1 MTEVRYEA
9 HLQTAARSLT
19 VALPVLL
26 VLGRGA
32 ADTALSLVAILFL
45 VRSAAMR
52 DWSWLAH
59 TWVRVAVVLWLWMLL
74 ISGFAFDPVR
84 SYGAALSWVRFLLF
98 AAAAEHWVLD
108 DAWLKRLA
116 WVACAVLAFVAS
128 DVIWQF
134 MSGHDVLGHASQ
146 GIRLTGPFLHPE
158 AGVFMTRL
166 LFPALLSVWAWFS
179 AGVRRPV
186 RRRLVPMVL
195 GLVFFT
201 AIFLTGERA
210 ALILSLFGLL
220 IVIVL
225 WQGVRWAVIATAG
238 ITVVMVVLA
247 AANPRIVQRQMDSTY
262 KTLRT
267 FSQTSY
273 GQLWHSG
280 IKLGTA
286 RPLFGVGVQ
295 NFRVACSDPKIGL
308 PPTVSDRCGLH
319 PHNMY
324 IQWFADTG
332 IPGVI
337 GFMTLVVVWLRRFWK
352 CGAVASWSGWLLG
365 PAIGVFLYLWPIAT
379 TGGFFSNWNAATFW
393 LVLGWTLSAARRAE
407 RNSPLFLADRAVNAV
422 GSDLRRRPAGGERSA
437 P

>member
-9 HLQTAARSLT
+9 HLQAAARSLT

-45 VRSAAMR
+45 VRSAATR
-52 DWSWLAH
+52 DWSWLARN
-59 TWVRVAVVLWLWMLL
+59 WVRVAVVLWVWMLL
-74 ISGFAFDPVR
+74 ISGFAFDPAR
-84 SYGAALSWVRFLLF
+84 SYGAALSWIRFLLF
-98 AAAAEHWVLD
+98 AAAAEHWILD
-108 DAWLKRLA
+108 DVWLRRLA
-116 WVACAVLAFVAS
+116 WVACATLALVAP

-134 MSGHDVLGHASQ
+134 ITGHDVLGHASQ
-146 GIRLTGPFLHPE
+146 GIRLSGPFLRPE

-166 LFPALLSVWAWFS
+166 LFPALLSVWAWSS
-179 AGVRRPV
+179 AGAQRTVL
-186 RRRLVPMVL
+186 RRLVPMVL

-225 WQGVRWAVIATAG
+225 WQGVRWVMIGVVGIA
-238 ITVVMVVLA
+238 VVMVALV
-247 AANPRIVQRQMDSTY
+247 AANPRIVQRQFDSTY
-262 KTLRT
+262 KTLQN
-267 FSQTSY
+267 FPQTVY
-273 GQLWHSG
+273 GQLWRSG
-280 IKLGTA
+280 VKLGTA

-308 PPTVSDRCGLH
+308 PPTVSMRCGLH

-332 IPGVI
+332 IPGVM
-337 GFMTLVVVWLRRFWK
+337 GFMTLVVVWLWRFWK

-379 TGGFFSNWNAATFW
+379 TGGFFSNWNAVTFW
-393 LVLGWTLSAARRAE
+393 LVLGWALSAARLAE
-407 RNSPLFLADRAVNAV
+407 HESSLGRGDQ
-422 GSDLRRRPAGGERSA
+422 RREWSRPPASWPTGDTAR
-437 P
+437 